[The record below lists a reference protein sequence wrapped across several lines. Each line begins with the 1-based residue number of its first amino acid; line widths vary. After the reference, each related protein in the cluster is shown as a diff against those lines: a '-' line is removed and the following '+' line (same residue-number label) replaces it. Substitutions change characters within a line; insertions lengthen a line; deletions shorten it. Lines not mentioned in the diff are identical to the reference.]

1 MLSLFGASCP
11 YYQSSMNGRDME
23 MCGLPNGIWK
33 RPEALTEFTK
43 MAFTFVVVPVTKI
56 NKEG

>member
-1 MLSLFGASCP
+1 
-11 YYQSSMNGRDME
+11 
-23 MCGLPNGIWK
+23 MCGLANGILK

-56 NKEG
+56 NKEV